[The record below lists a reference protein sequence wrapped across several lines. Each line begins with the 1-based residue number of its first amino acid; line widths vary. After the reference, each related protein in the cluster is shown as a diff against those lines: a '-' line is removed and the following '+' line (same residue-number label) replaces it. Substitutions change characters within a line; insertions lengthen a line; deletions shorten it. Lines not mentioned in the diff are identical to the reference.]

1 MKKKS
6 YQILYET
13 SKKFGQTSL
22 GMNSNFMWNIDP
34 KKLFISMARYK
45 FVSRVLE
52 EKKNVLEIGGE
63 PFRSRIV
70 KQNVKNLTVYT
81 KEEFTYNESLDN
93 KNEYFKINFRLQNLD
108 QTKVNKKNKKFDGI
122 YALDFINKLSK
133 KKERLFLNNCLNLL
147 ESNGIFILGTPSKES
162 KKFAS
167 NITKLVNKNAY
178 SGDELKLILKKY
190 FNNVFLFS
198 MNDEVVHTGFNK
210 MAHYLIALCTNKKL

>member
-6 YQILYET
+6 HQILYET
-13 SKKFGQTSL
+13 SQKFGQTSL

-52 EKKNVLEIGGE
+52 GKKNVLEIGGE

-93 KNEYFKINFRLQNLD
+93 KNKNFKINFRLQNLD
-108 QTKVNKKNKKFDGI
+108 QIKVNKNNTKFDGI

-133 KKERLFLNNCLNLL
+133 KKRKI
-147 ESNGIFILGTPSKES
+147 IFK
-162 KKFAS
+162 
-167 NITKLVNKNAY
+167 
-178 SGDELKLILKKY
+178 
-190 FNNVFLFS
+190 
-198 MNDEVVHTGFNK
+198 
-210 MAHYLIALCTNKKL
+210 

>member
-6 YQILYET
+6 HQILYET
-13 SKKFGQTSL
+13 SQKFGQTSL

-52 EKKNVLEIGGE
+52 GKKNVLEIGGE

-93 KNEYFKINFRLQNLD
+93 KNK
-108 QTKVNKKNKKFDGI
+108 
-122 YALDFINKLSK
+122 
-133 KKERLFLNNCLNLL
+133 
-147 ESNGIFILGTPSKES
+147 
-162 KKFAS
+162 
-167 NITKLVNKNAY
+167 
-178 SGDELKLILKKY
+178 
-190 FNNVFLFS
+190 
-198 MNDEVVHTGFNK
+198 
-210 MAHYLIALCTNKKL
+210 